1 MESSVL
7 KRPRPVRRRLR
18 RVVQQSRD
26 AEYARRCAG
35 VLTLYATGNKVSETA
50 RRCHARRETV
60 RLWRTLYETAGEVGL
75 EPRNRGRED
84 SKATASVLGQLDALV
99 RTEPTDLGYLGT
111 PWSSELLALELSRQ
125 GGVNVHATTIRRWL
139 ARLYIVW
146 RRARPTLRIGDPR
159 KAQRRRAIRRAL
171 RRASATE
178 EVF

>member
-35 VLTLYATGNKVSETA
+35 VLTLYATGNDVSET
-50 RRCHARRETV
+50 ARRETV
-60 RLWRTLYETAGEVGL
+60 RLWRTWYETAGEVGL

-84 SKATASVLGQLDALV
+84 SKATASVLGQLDDLV
-99 RTEPTDLGYLGT
+99 RTEPTDLGYLRT

-125 GGVNVHATTIRRWL
+125 GGVNVHATTIQRWL

-146 RRARPTLRIGDPR
+146 RRARPTLRIVDPR

>member
-7 KRPRPVRRRLR
+7 KMPRPVRRRLR

-35 VLTLYATGNKVSETA
+35 VLTLYATGNKV
-50 RRCHARRETV
+50 
-60 RLWRTLYETAGEVGL
+60 GL

-99 RTEPTDLGYLGT
+99 RTEPTDLGYLRT

-146 RRARPTLRIGDPR
+146 RRAPPR
-159 KAQRRRAIRRAL
+159 KCSRWIKQSLI
-171 RRASATE
+171 
-178 EVF
+178 

>member
-7 KRPRPVRRRLR
+7 KMPWPVRRRLR

-35 VLTLYATGNKVSETA
+35 VLTLYATGNKV
-50 RRCHARRETV
+50 
-60 RLWRTLYETAGEVGL
+60 GL

-99 RTEPTDLGYLGT
+99 RTEPTDMGYLRTG
-111 PWSSELLALELSRQ
+111 WSSELLALELSRQ
-125 GGVNVHATTIRRWL
+125 GGVNVHATTIQRWL

-146 RRARPTLRIGDPR
+146 RRARPTLRIVDPR
-159 KAQRRRAIRRAL
+159 KAQRLRAIRRAL

>member
-35 VLTLYATGNKVSETA
+35 VLTLYATGNKV
-50 RRCHARRETV
+50 
-60 RLWRTLYETAGEVGL
+60 GL

-99 RTEPTDLGYLGT
+99 RTEPTDMGYLRTG
-111 PWSSELLALELSRQ
+111 WSSELLALELSRQ
-125 GGVNVHATTIRRWL
+125 GCVNVHATTIRRWL

-146 RRARPTLRIGDPR
+146 RRARPTLRIVDPR

>member
-35 VLTLYATGNKVSETA
+35 VLTLYATGNNVSETA

-60 RLWRTLYETAGEVGL
+60 RIWRTLYETEGEAGL

-99 RTEPTDLGYLGT
+99 RTEPTD
-111 PWSSELLALELSRQ
+111 
-125 GGVNVHATTIRRWL
+125 
-139 ARLYIVW
+139 
-146 RRARPTLRIGDPR
+146 
-159 KAQRRRAIRRAL
+159 
-171 RRASATE
+171 
-178 EVF
+178 

>member
-7 KRPRPVRRRLR
+7 KMPRPVRRRLR

-35 VLTLYATGNKVSETA
+35 VLTLYATGNKVSET
-50 RRCHARRETV
+50 ARRETV

-146 RRARPTLRIGDPR
+146 RRARPTLRIVDPR
-159 KAQRRRAIRRAL
+159 KAQRLRAIRPAL

-178 EVF
+178 EVL